1 MKRAAR
7 LFGSL
12 EQERRARPLPRRRRA
27 AMTDYLVEGLV
38 KKRAKI
44 AGEMLDLQE
53 RLAQM
58 ARDLET
64 LDAALKL
71 VAPDLDIPAIAPKM
85 VKPPDDWS
93 KRGEMSRQ
101 VFGIMRA
108 ANKPLTSREIAAQMI
123 VNRGLAATPK
133 LLNLMTRRVSSC
145 LRDKREQGLA
155 ENVATRGGLWL
166 EWRLA

>member
-1 MKRAAR
+1 
-7 LFGSL
+7 
-12 EQERRARPLPRRRRA
+12 
-27 AMTDYLVEGLV
+27 MTDYMVEGLI
-38 KKRAKI
+38 KRRSRL
-44 AGEMLDLQE
+44 AGEMKAAQLNM
-53 RLAQM
+53 AQM

-64 LDAALKL
+64 LDNALKL

-85 VKPPDDWS
+85 VKPPEDWS

-108 ANKPLTSREIAAQMI
+108 SQRPLTSREIASQMI

-145 LRDKREQGLA
+145 LRDQRERGVV
-155 ENVATRGGLWL
+155 ENVETKGGLWL